1 MNNKTSKIIAVI
13 GPPASGKSTLIRS
26 LNKKYKIRPFMEG
39 EEKDLPNFIKNNIDR
54 NIKGLQT
61 ILFFHNQYLRQYSEA
76 IKLSH
81 NGEIVLL
88 DNFWLANLFYI
99 NIMLKDKEDKLMAED
114 LIVLTGKIL
123 PEPDIVLYLEI
134 ADKTIK
140 ERIKQRGRKF
150 EKNFLT
156 NALKINKEYYNFFNQ
171 KHFKKY
177 LNTSK
182 IIKIN
187 SDNHNLNKI
196 GKILT

>member
-1 MNNKTSKIIAVI
+1 MNKKASKIIAVI
-13 GPPASGKSTLIRS
+13 GPPAAGKSTLIRS
-26 LNKKYKIRPFMEG
+26 LSKRYKISTFMEG
-39 EEKDLPNFIKNNIDR
+39 EEKDLPSFIKNNIDS
-54 NIKGLQT
+54 NIKGFQT
-61 ILFFHNQYLRQYSEA
+61 ILFFHNQYLRQYLEA

-81 NGEIVLL
+81 KGKIVLL
-88 DNFWLANLFYI
+88 DNFWLSNLFYI
-99 NIMLKDKEDKLMAED
+99 NIMLKDKEDKLMVKD
-114 LIVLTGKIL
+114 LIILTGKIL

-156 NALKINKEYYNFFNQ
+156 NALKINKEYYKFFNQ

-177 LNTSK
+177 LNSSK

-187 SDNHNLNKI
+187 SDNYNLNRI
-196 GKILT
+196 GKILI